1 MRVRTFILPITRGHT
16 FVMGKMKVC
25 TLIMGKMKVH
35 TFIMGKMRVRIKLF
49 MFTLRLFQ
57 IKPKFQLGGDHIQG
71 DIQFNNIDEIKMQNS
86 KLSFKKFKP
95 LHDKSRTSGVL
106 QAIYLFLVP
115 KFKCKGNIN
124 LDPLPPPINMVQN
137 CLTK

>member
-1 MRVRTFILPITRGHT
+1 
-16 FVMGKMKVC
+16 
-25 TLIMGKMKVH
+25 
-35 TFIMGKMRVRIKLF
+35 
-49 MFTLRLFQ
+49 
-57 IKPKFQLGGDHIQG
+57 
-71 DIQFNNIDEIKMQNS
+71 MQNS

-124 LDPLPPPINMVQN
+124 LDPLPPPHQYGAKLSNKIRRKKQEKNMFSLVS
-137 CLTK
+137 CYYFL